1 MNLIPTT
8 PFTMTRP
15 VAELLWG
22 QILKDAE
29 YFDQQDAGRF
39 LVLLEELG
47 YKPEYKFMT
56 GEYATLKEAAEPAPK
71 SSGRSPEQPNP
82 TVPHHYMASLHGG
95 SGGIYVSLD
104 ETSARREAELD
115 AGRGNVRSFRPATED
130 EDEVAWHK
138 SMGGRIQMVD
148 PVPTAPATEAQSEV
162 DHQVDFQYHCLGHD

>member
-1 MNLIPTT
+1 MNLVPTT

-29 YFDQQDAGRF
+29 YFDQQDASRF

-47 YKPEYKFMT
+47 YKPEYQFMT
-56 GEYATLKEAAEPAPK
+56 GEYATLKETAEPAPK
-71 SSGRSPEQPNP
+71 PADP

-104 ETSARREAELD
+104 KDAARREAELD
-115 AGRGNVRSFRPATED
+115 AGRGNIRSFRPAT

-148 PVPTAPATEAQSEV
+148 PIPAVAHA
-162 DHQVDFQYHCLGHD
+162 D